1 MYNILPFYETK
12 TKAQIQAFFDKVHKE
27 MEQKE
32 VNEYGSITDT
42 GESRR
47 DQSKSI

>member
-32 VNEYGSITDT
+32 VNENGFITNAGRARTD
-42 GESRR
+42 
-47 DQSKSI
+47 

>member
-32 VNEYGSITDT
+32 AHNEITNNNK
-42 GESRR
+42 GMA
-47 DQSKSI
+47 

>member
-1 MYNILPFYETK
+1 MYEIMPFYETK

-32 VNEYGSITDT
+32 VQHEFTNNNKGMA
-42 GESRR
+42 
-47 DQSKSI
+47 